1 MAVKPQ
7 LIVAMTFSL
16 MQINIKDI
24 RGNLNSNN
32 AEIMINKVQLR
43 KNKIKTL
50 EEDQE
55 QNHNREAERKLNEE
69 Q

>member
-1 MAVKPQ
+1 
-7 LIVAMTFSL
+7 MTFSL

>member
-1 MAVKPQ
+1 MAVKPL
-7 LIVAMTFSL
+7 LIVAITFSL